1 MKNKER
7 TFILLDKKILVLIV
21 LSIVLAIFIPFLQN
35 SAKIY
40 AIKTLLS
47 LLVITGL
54 LLVNSYIL
62 RGLGKLNLPYSKN
75 FSNLLSISTFLIATI
90 ATLKIWN
97 VDISILLQSSVLL
110 GLVLG
115 LALQPILSNL
125 FAGIIILSTRYVEV
139 GKKIKIISS
148 QIPYGLVPL
157 PPYKFL
163 SVENTDLGYKGS
175 IKKVTLFYSVFQSD
189 EGEEIKIPNAILL
202 NSVILERDKENAIIS
217 IRVEFPLD
225 IPLTLEEL
233 ENEIKK
239 SLKGFNIVD
248 GPYFNEQSDKQYVFI
263 TMKIESKENWRD
275 TKSEALKRLLTL
287 KMELEKKKKRGE
299 KRK

>member
-263 TMKIESKENWRD
+263 TMKIESKENWRE

-287 KMELEKKKKRGE
+287 KMELEKKKKMGE